1 MEITAVDPPH
11 RIDIAMTFWRGD
23 RPTRAASAFVLT
35 GAGDQTEVHW
45 TFDED
50 RGLGLYLL
58 GKLVFDRMMT
68 RTFRDGLDVLKAR
81 VEAESGPRPEGP
93 ASA

>member
-23 RPTRAASAFVLT
+23 RPTRAASAFVLMD
-35 GAGDQTEVHW
+35 AGDQTEVHW

-68 RTFRDGLDVLKAR
+68 RTFRDGLTTLKAL
-81 VEAESGPRPEGP
+81 VEAESGLRR
-93 ASA
+93 